1 VAAEGE
7 VAEPRVPSPP
17 AVRPLFGFTRL
28 SAAAYGRL
36 RDAVDGDDDF
46 RARVA
51 AAADEATVGRAGW
64 LWLTRPEGWEDDPV
78 FGGVPDG
85 RPTPSD
91 PGVEAGG
98 DAGTPAQNRAA
109 RREAKLDAK
118 LARAREQASQADE
131 GRRRAVRQ
139 RDEARAE
146 VDALRAEVEA
156 VAARVAE
163 LEGERNAA
171 VRAQKALE
179 AELSAVRHDLS
190 VAREATRRAEVRAD
204 RPDEGIDAL
213 AARHA
218 VEAAAAAAAD
228 LGRALAEAAAAL
240 QPDAGTEPA
249 AAPRAGSAGRRAGTR
264 RGGGDRRT
272 GRRWRRA
279 PAVPAGMVADSP
291 EAHRWMVA
299 DPATLVVVDGY
310 NLAREAW
317 SGLAPEEERRRTV
330 ALLEEQA
337 HRSGGPVTVVFDGD
351 DDAVAPAA
359 SRVVRVRFSAS
370 GTTADEA
377 IAALVATLPAAQPVL
392 VVSTDREVADD
403 ARRQGAAVMS
413 SAAFLRAVG
422 R

>member
-1 VAAEGE
+1 
-7 VAEPRVPSPP
+7 
-17 AVRPLFGFTRL
+17 
-28 SAAAYGRL
+28 
-36 RDAVDGDDDF
+36 
-46 RARVA
+46 
-51 AAADEATVGRAGW
+51 
-64 LWLTRPEGWEDDPV
+64 
-78 FGGVPDG
+78 
-85 RPTPSD
+85 
-91 PGVEAGG
+91 
-98 DAGTPAQNRAA
+98 
-109 RREAKLDAK
+109 
-118 LARAREQASQADE
+118 
-131 GRRRAVRQ
+131 
-139 RDEARAE
+139 
-146 VDALRAEVEA
+146 
-156 VAARVAE
+156 
-163 LEGERNAA
+163 
-171 VRAQKALE
+171 
-179 AELSAVRHDLS
+179 VRHDLS
-190 VAREATRRAEVRAD
+190 VAREATRQAEAELLERSTAGRSDGAPPVEPAGPGAPADGDARDEVRAD

-249 AAPRAGSAGRRAGTR
+249 AAPRAGSAGRREGTR

-272 GRRWRRA
+272 GRRRRRA